1 MNKRALLSIAVC
13 CLLIKP
19 FAFAESLMLDT
30 ITVESEAISGNAAP
44 TAKADTKKIQTG
56 SSQTIADVLKS
67 ESQID
72 VRKRT
77 TVGDNGDILSIRG
90 LSANRIMLNFDGR
103 PLNAAGINGGH
114 YIDWGTIPLENISKI
129 EVIKGGSSVEYGHNA
144 LGGVINIIPKMP
156 SAKPTFSAEAIAGVW
171 DGGDGFQSVKFSHS
185 YKPSRLGYTISA
197 SVQNAD
203 AYLWNNSF
211 NGKNLYTGLYYD
223 LTDSTKLNFG
233 FTYSY
238 SKRGFIK
245 DNNPDSAGYND
256 RINKDYPIS
265 YGDTLAG
272 GGNNPVLLNVG
283 EGAFWEKI
291 KYLLDAGVV
300 QAIGDGY
307 AELKLFSNYED
318 RHEENFSPI
327 DGRKVM
333 DRDIQSDRTMG
344 GVLKFKMPYEN
355 HDFMTGVSYTRMG
368 AGNFK
373 INSYDRVFN
382 NNTAYLSPN
391 VNTYILQQGI
401 FGGDSVDLFGKAV
414 NVHIGARYD
423 KFDIHPFDNLL
434 YKRVVGS
441 GFSPKMT
448 LTYRPDEINT
458 VAFAIYKNYRTPGIP
473 ESYWHFN
480 AANPTVSIQSGVRSS
495 PLKAEASENAEIS
508 YKYKISKTEPIALNA
523 FYMKI
528 KDYIQWRSVSGVD
541 RAVYNVD
548 AVTIKGVSVD
558 ASKNITDYAK
568 VSGSVTHQS
577 SKKTGDFLDTT
588 NTMSSLEYFPKYKA
602 NLAFDFKLPVFG
614 ATLGTNTRYYAAQK
628 AFNYQSRVV
637 DVNSYT
643 VTDISL
649 KAPVFKGANLE
660 IFSDIVLDKE
670 YQEKYGYASSGRVIG
685 MALRYNY

>member
-1 MNKRALLSIAVC
+1 MSHSLH
-13 CLLIKP
+13 
-19 FAFAESLMLDT
+19 AENLMIDT
-30 ITVESEAISGNAAP
+30 ITVESDAFANSPLSAA
-44 TAKADTKKIQTG
+44 KVDTKKIQTG
-56 SSQTIADVLKS
+56 SSQTIADALKN

-129 EVIKGGSSVEYGHNA
+129 EVIKGGSSIEYGHNA

-156 SAKPTFSAEAIAGVW
+156 TAKPTFSGEAIVGAW
-171 DGGDGFQSVKFSHS
+171 ESGDGFENVRFSHS
-185 YKPSRLGYTISA
+185 YKPSRLGYIISG
-197 SVQNAD
+197 SIQNAD
-203 AYLWNNSF
+203 AYLWNNNF
-211 NGKNLYTGLYYD
+211 RGKNFYTGLYYD
-223 LTDSTKLNFG
+223 LTDTTRLNFG

-245 DNNPDSAGYND
+245 DNNPDEAGYNE
-256 RINKDYPIS
+256 RINPNYPIS

-272 GGNNPVLLNVG
+272 GGNNPVLLKVG
-283 EGAFWEKI
+283 EGAFWEKT
-291 KYLLDAGVV
+291 KYILDAGVT

-327 DGRKVM
+327 DGHKVI
-333 DRDIQSDRTMG
+333 DRDIQSDRTKG
-344 GVLKFKMPYEN
+344 GVLKFNMPYQN
-355 HDFMTGVSYTRMG
+355 HDFIAGVSYTRMG
-368 AGNFK
+368 VGNFK
-373 INSYDRVFN
+373 INQYDKVFN
-382 NNTAYLSPN
+382 NNAAYLSPN

-401 FGGDSVDLFGKAV
+401 FGGDSVDLFGKAL
-414 NVHIGARYD
+414 NINIGARYD

-434 YKRVVGS
+434 YKRVIGS

-448 LTYRPDEINT
+448 VTYRPDNANT
-458 VAFAIYKNYRTPGIP
+458 IAFALYKNFRTPGIP

-480 AANPTVSIQSGVRSS
+480 AANPNASIQSGVRSS
-495 PLKAEASENAEIS
+495 PLKAEASDNAELS
-508 YKYKISKTEPIALNA
+508 YKYKISKNEFVAVNA

-541 RAVYNVD
+541 RAVYNID

-558 ASKNITDYAK
+558 ASKNIADFMK
-568 VSGSVTHQS
+568 VSGSITHQS
-577 SKKTGDFLDTT
+577 SEKTGDFLDTAKL
-588 NTMSSLEYFPKYKA
+588 MKSLEYFPKYKA
-602 NLAFDFKLPVFG
+602 NLAFDFKLPIFG

-628 AFNYQSRVV
+628 AFNYQSKVV
-637 DVNSYT
+637 DVQSYT
-643 VTDISL
+643 VTDVSL
-649 KAPVFKGANLE
+649 KAPIFKGTNLE
-660 IFSDIVLDKE
+660 IFSDNIMDKE
-670 YQEKYGYASSGRVIG
+670 YQEKYGYPATGRVIG